1 MMAQFVDYSTT
12 EAGAARVVLYPFL
25 GVFDR
30 SRTCRGHSRPLSS
43 ALKKRKGKKKR
54 RSHINY
60 RMNIQKYSSQ
70 LFNSYRANASTLGRF
85 SH

>member
-12 EAGAARVVLYPFL
+12 AATAAARVLYPLL

-30 SRTCRGHSRPLSS
+30 SRTCQGQSRPLSS
-43 ALKKRKGKKKR
+43 ALIREKGKKKKK
-54 RSHINY
+54 SHINY

-70 LFNSYRANASTLGRF
+70 LFNSYRANESTLGRF